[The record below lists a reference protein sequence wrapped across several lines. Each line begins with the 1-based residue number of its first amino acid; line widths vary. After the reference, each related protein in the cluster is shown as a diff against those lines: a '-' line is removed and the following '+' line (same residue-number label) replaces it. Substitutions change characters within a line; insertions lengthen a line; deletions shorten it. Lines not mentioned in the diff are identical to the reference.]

1 MNVNTPGEWL
11 RATDLV
17 RSPGPRSTSVIVP
30 ALNEEASIAR
40 VVADFLPRV
49 DEVLVVDNLS
59 TDRTAERARAAGA
72 RVETVSVGGYGDALR
87 HGMNH
92 ATGDVFVLV
101 EADHSFR
108 ADDLDKLLSFLPS
121 ADMVIGTRTTKH
133 HRAGSNMGPLLR
145 GGTSPSAARP
155 GWSQSPASRT
165 WAAPTAPSGDR
176 PGRRC
181 ASAPS
186 TTGRPSAPR

>member
-1 MNVNTPGEWL
+1 M
-11 RATDLV
+11 
-17 RSPGPRSTSVIVP
+17 
-30 ALNEEASIAR
+30 
-40 VVADFLPRV
+40 VADFLPRV

-59 TDRTAERARAAGA
+59 TDRTAERAAGA

-101 EADHSFR
+101 EADHFFR

-121 ADMVIGTRTTKH
+121 ADMVIGTRTTKQLIEGF
-133 HRAGSNMGPLLR
+133 AMGPPFAGERRRRQARRGPVVEPRAPLHGRGLHLLR
-145 GGTSPSAARP
+145 P
-155 GWSQSPASRT
+155 
-165 WAAPTAPSGDR
+165 GDR